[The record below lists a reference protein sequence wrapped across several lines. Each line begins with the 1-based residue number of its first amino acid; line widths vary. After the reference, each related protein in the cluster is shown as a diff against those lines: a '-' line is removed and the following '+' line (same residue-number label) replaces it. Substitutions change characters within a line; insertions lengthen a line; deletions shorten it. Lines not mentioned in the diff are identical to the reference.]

1 MIMEFIL
8 YWVVSI
14 LVTSDQYISTT
25 LSIMVR
31 LSPFAACV
39 DRIVGGGRQMDGS

>member
-14 LVTSDQYISTT
+14 LVTFDQYMSTT

-31 LSPFAACV
+31 LSPLATCV
-39 DRIVGGGRQMDGS
+39 DRIV